1 MCEKCGAKHN
11 RIFGPLIKAMNDNP
25 KNIFPLKR
33 RNFLKLTASATA
45 GYVLNPGLG
54 WEKKELEMNNT
65 KIRIKRVDSNFE
77 REPLFPYRF
86 KGGAITE
93 CWQTVAMLENDAGV
107 RKIGLGTQGVLW
119 SDSRVAFGHS
129 ETGGHSLMFNVS
141 EFALKLIEGQSF
153 TDPVQL
159 LEGIYPEVYA
169 YASKITNLPDLR
181 KTFALNAL
189 VCVDNAAWL
198 LYAHEHGIDNFDEM
212 VPDAYKQGLSA
223 RHDKVASIPSFATGT
238 SIDELTEATDEGY
251 FILKLKIGAAGTQ
264 EEMLEKDKQFL
275 TAVHR
280 AMQRYST
287 PYTTDGKIPY
297 YFDANGRYE
306 KKETLERLLD
316 HARQIG
322 AFDQIAVVEEPFD
335 ESNEEF
341 VGDLGVRI
349 ASDESAHTVEDAA
362 ERIEMGYT
370 AFAVKGIAKTLSMT
384 MKIAQ
389 LAYEHDVPCFCAD
402 LTVNPI
408 LVEWNKNVAAR
419 LPSFPGISVGLQE
432 ANGHQ
437 YYKNWDEMLSYHPMP
452 EAPWVEPDKGVY
464 HTEAPFYE
472 HGGGIFAP
480 LPHYEKLFEF

>member
-1 MCEKCGAKHN
+1 MEIEH
-11 RIFGPLIKAMNDNP
+11 GPG
-25 KNIFPLKR
+25 FFLKR
-33 RNFLKLTASATA
+33 RNFLKLTASAAA
-45 GYVLNPGLG
+45 GFVITPSIEVGKVNN
-54 WEKKELEMNNT
+54 EKKNKMI
-65 KIRIKRVDSNFE
+65 KIKRVDSNFE
-77 REPLFPYRF
+77 REPLYPYRF

-93 CWQTVAMLENDAGV
+93 CWQTVALLESDSGI

-119 SDSRVAFGHS
+119 SDSRVAWGHS

-141 EFALKLIEGQSF
+141 EYALKMVEGQSF
-153 TDPVQL
+153 SNPVQL
-159 LEGIYPEVYA
+159 LEDILPEVYA
-169 YASKITNLPDLR
+169 YAAKITNLDDLR

-198 LYAHEHGIDNFDEM
+198 LYAHENGIPNFDAM
-212 VPDAYKQGLSA
+212 IPDEYKPGLSA

-238 SIDELTEATDEGY
+238 GIDKLTEATDEGY

-275 TAVHR
+275 TQVHK
-280 AMQRYST
+280 AMQNYTT
-287 PYTTDGKIPY
+287 PYTADGKIPY

-306 KKETLERLLD
+306 KKETLEKLLD
-316 HARQIG
+316 HARKIG

-335 ESNEEF
+335 ETNEEF
-341 VGDLGVRI
+341 VGDLGIRI

-362 ERIEMGYT
+362 ARIEMGYT
-370 AFAVKGIAKTLSMT
+370 AFAVKAIAKTLSMT

-389 LAYEHDVPCFCAD
+389 LAYEHSIPCFCAD

-419 LPSFPGISVGLQE
+419 LPEFPGISVGLQE

-437 YYKNWDEMLSYHPMP
+437 YYKNWDKMVSYHPMP
-452 EAPWVEPDKGVY
+452 RAPWVEPDQGVY
-464 HTEAPFYE
+464 HTEAPFFE
-472 HGGGIFAP
+472 HGGGIFSAM
-480 LPHYEKLFEF
+480 PHYEKLFEI